1 MPQLRAVIGL
11 LIYKCVFFYQA
22 ARERTHKVG
31 SRCAGAHS
39 WAVKIHGLHLG
50 FLAQAKGKR
59 YARAFTD
66 VFACCERLVVLRMLS
81 ESSYEKEET

>member
-1 MPQLRAVIGL
+1 MSSSTRLRVKGRKRSAVG
-11 LIYKCVFFYQA
+11 
-22 ARERTHKVG
+22 
-31 SRCAGAHS
+31 CAGAHS

>member
-11 LIYKCVFFYQA
+11 LIYKCVFLYQA
-22 ARERTHKVG
+22 ARERTQK
-31 SRCAGAHS
+31 APHS